1 MTNLKSKATT
11 IAISTFLMV
20 VMAISII
27 ALPNANAQTPIK
39 TYAFVGA
46 TPNPVGVGQEVLFH
60 IGISQ
65 QTPSTYLQ
73 WVDLSFHVTGPDYD
87 ETYDGLKTDSTG
99 GTGKSLTF
107 DTPGVYEIQSHF
119 PEQDMQGTTY
129 AASDSDVIYLVV
141 QEEPIDYFPAFP
153 LPTEYWTRPIN
164 AQFHEW
170 APIAGNWLKPAGSYT
185 MPPIPK
191 YHPYNED
198 APNTAH
204 ILWTK
209 QYVQG
214 GLTGGELGN
223 TQYEMGDAY
232 EGKFLGSV
240 IIDGVLYYNHFEV
253 QGNDAVEQP
262 VVAVNLK
269 TGEELW
275 RKNWNNTRLAFGQ
288 VYMFDGFN
296 YHGAFAY
303 LWTTSGTT
311 WDAYDPLTG
320 RWCYRLENVP
330 SGWNLYGPKGEIIR
344 YNVNLGAGTVSMWN
358 SSRAVNPQ
366 TGGAVGDGS
375 WEPLGNTYDASQGI
389 QWTATIPESLS
400 GSVAAYSVDRIFGS
414 TSQAFP
420 AATGPTITSWVLE
433 VDADSVADGEVDIA
447 FNEDWTVPS
456 EFSDKNWVF
465 TQCSFAD
472 NVFIISCKESL
483 SYYGL
488 SLEDGGYLW
497 TSDPEYYL
505 AYYDKWYGPAIG
517 YGNFYSGRMT
527 GIVTCYNIT
536 TGDVKWTYNV
546 TDKYAEILWSP
557 NFPIEYHFLADGKIC
572 LGYGEHSPI
581 IPTGRGAPMVVLDA
595 ETGEEIWTLS
605 WFNNWWGGHVIIGD
619 SIMTGLNAYDG
630 RIYSIGKGPT
640 ATTISASPK
649 ISVHGDAILVEGTVM
664 DVSPGTEDYALR
676 ARFPNGVPAMS
687 DANMTDWM
695 EYVYMQYA
703 KPADMVGVD
712 VTITVVDPN
721 GNTPTVATATSD
733 ANGGFCC
740 EFIPEVTGMYT
751 VIATFEGSE
760 AYCTSSSATYLK
772 VNDPVA
778 TPTPTETP
786 ASPTDAYVL
795 GLGAASIAAI
805 VAIGLIII
813 LMLRKR

>member
-1 MTNLKSKATT
+1 MANLKSKATT
-11 IAISTFLMV
+11 IAISTLLMV

-27 ALPNANAQTPIK
+27 AVPNATAQTPVK

-60 IGISQ
+60 VGISQ

-73 WVDLSFHVTGPDYD
+73 WVDLSFHITGPDGYD
-87 ETYDGLKTDSTG
+87 ETYDGLKTDATG
-99 GTGKSLTF
+99 GTGKSVSF

-129 AASDSDVIYLVV
+129 AESYSDVIYLTV
-141 QEEPIDYFPAFP
+141 QEEPIEYFPAFP

-170 APIAGNWLKPAGSYT
+170 APIAGNWLKPAGSYD

-198 APNTAH
+198 SPDTAH

-240 IIDGVLYYNHFEV
+240 IIDGVLYYNQYEV
-253 QGNDAVEQP
+253 QGDYNVEQP

-269 TGEELW
+269 TGEQLW
-275 RKNWNNTRLAFGQ
+275 KMNWGARLAFGQ

-320 RWCYRLENVP
+320 RWCYSLENVP
-330 SGWNLYGPKGEIIR
+330 SGWNVYGPKGEIIR
-344 YNVNLGAGTVSMWN
+344 YNVDLRGGTVSKWN
-358 SSRAVNPQ
+358 SSKAVNPQ
-366 TGGAVGDGS
+366 TGGSVGDGS
-375 WEPLGNTYDASQGI
+375 WEPLGNTYDATQGI
-389 QWTATIPESLS
+389 EWTADISEELS
-400 GSVAAYSVDRIFGS
+400 GSVAAYSLDRVFGS
-414 TSQAFP
+414 TSAGIFGSS
-420 AATGPTITSWVLE
+420 GPTITSWAISTE
-433 VDADSVADGEVDIA
+433 DDTAGEVL
-447 FNEDWTVPS
+447 FNEPWDIPSGTEGSTWVWTDAS
-456 EFSDKNWVF
+456 WD
-465 TQCSFAD
+465 D
-472 NVFIISCKESL
+472 DVFIISCKETRR
-483 SYYGL
+483 YYGF
-488 SLEDGGYLW
+488 SLEDGDWMW
-497 TSDPEYYL
+497 TSEPEHYL
-505 AYYDKWYGPAIG
+505 AFYDKWYGPAIG
-517 YGNFYSGRMT
+517 YGNFYTGRMT
-527 GIVTCYNIT
+527 GVVTCYNIT
-536 TGDVKWTYNV
+536 TGKVKWTYNV
-546 TDKYAEILWSP
+546 TDKYAEILWSA
-557 NFPIEYHFLADGKIC
+557 NFPIEYHFIADGKIC
-572 LGYGEHSPI
+572 LSYGEHSPI

-595 ETGEEIWTLS
+595 ETGDEIWTLS

-619 SIMTGLNAYDG
+619 SIMAGLNAYDG
-630 RIYSIGKGPT
+630 RVYSIGKGPS
-640 ATTISASPK
+640 ATTIAATPK

-664 DVSPGTEDYALR
+664 DVSPGTEGYALT

-687 DANMTDWM
+687 DDNMTDWM
-695 EYVYMQYA
+695 EYVYMQYP

-721 GNTPTVATATSD
+721 GNNPTVATTTSD
-733 ANGGFCC
+733 VNGGFCC
-740 EFIPEVTGMYT
+740 EFVPEVTGMYT
-751 VIATFEGSE
+751 VIATFEGSG
-760 AYCTSSSATYLK
+760 AYCGSSAATYLK
-772 VNDPVA
+772 VNDAVV
-778 TPTPTETP
+778 TPAPSETP
-786 ASPTDAYVL
+786 APMTDAYVL

-805 VAIGLIII
+805 VAIGLVII